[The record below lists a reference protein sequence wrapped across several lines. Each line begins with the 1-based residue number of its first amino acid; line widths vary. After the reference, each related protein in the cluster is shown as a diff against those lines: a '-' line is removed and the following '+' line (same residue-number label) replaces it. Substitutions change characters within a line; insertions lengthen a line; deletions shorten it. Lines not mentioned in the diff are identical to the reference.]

1 MNFNYFIKRSQ
12 RRTLSITVKNNG
24 QVIVNAPLLYPQV
37 LIESFVEQKSDW
49 VQKQLLCINEQ
60 TKYVPILRNNEK
72 IFIIGKYYTVALMD
86 DCKPHIENSTI
97 FLCKSEAT
105 KDIVKLLKKIA
116 DVFLKERVQYLAEKF
131 NFKYDKVRIGGAN
144 KRWGSCNTKKQI
156 TVSYRLLLLPE
167 KARDYVIIHELA
179 HTVVFNHSASFY
191 NVVGACMPDYKDAI
205 KILKQNKM
213 ICSVFS

>member
-24 QVIVNAPLLYPQV
+24 QIIVNAPLLYPQV

-49 VQKQLLCINEQ
+49 VQKQLLRINEQ
-60 TKYVPILRNNEK
+60 TKNVPILRNNEK
-72 IFIIGKYYTVALMD
+72 IFIIDKYYTVTLLN
-86 DCKPHIENSTI
+86 DCKPYIENSTI
-97 FLCKSEAT
+97 FLREGEAS

-116 DVFLKERVQYLAEKF
+116 EFFLKERVQYFAEKF
-131 NFKYDKVRIGGAN
+131 NFKYDKVRIGEAN
-144 KRWGSCNTKKQI
+144 KRWGSCNIKKQI

-191 NVVGACMPDYKDAI
+191 NVVGTCMPDYKDAI
-205 KILKQNKM
+205 KILKQNKL